1 MAEDSRIRSVAII
14 GAGAA
19 GESPF
24 LARLGRWAVLI
35 FFIIGAIT
43 AAAFAAE
50 KYFERIQIF
59 ERRECAGGTWYFESS
74 SL

>member
-1 MAEDSRIRSVAII
+1 MAEEGRIRSVAII

-19 GESPF
+19 GKSPF
-24 LARLGRWAVLI
+24 LARSGEVDGTHV
-35 FFIIGAIT
+35 FVVGAIT

-50 KYFERIQIF
+50 KYFDRIQVF
-59 ERRECAGGTWYFESS
+59 ERRESAGGTWYFESS

>member
-35 FFIIGAIT
+35 FL
-43 AAAFAAE
+43 
-50 KYFERIQIF
+50 
-59 ERRECAGGTWYFESS
+59 S
-74 SL
+74 